1 MKKSLVTLITLV
13 LIFACLATSCTF
25 TPVDESKIPMMDYQ
39 TTTAGTTG
47 KQETTT
53 APVEPS
59 DPVAIIGKWSSSTV
73 PMVFQ
78 FFSDGTLKCF
88 YLAPGYYEYSAIYT
102 GTYTYDGLTL
112 TYQLDDD
119 SNFNGSCS
127 VANNVM
133 TINSQ
138 HVFKTA
144 TELPTLHAKYT
155 FPDYEALAAKY
166 PLADGTYTGNTIP
179 TTLRAEALANLEETY
194 WQNQSTANWAKLT
207 TGTAKLGDY
216 VNIDYCGKLNGV
228 AFSGGTAQNQIIEVN
243 DGTGMIDGFCIG
255 VAGHTV
261 GETFDVPVTFPEDYH
276 SADLAGKEAV
286 FTMTLNCIYDF
297 SLTDEIAVA
306 NKYESLEAWVNSEY
320 DLMLADKVWDLIPG
334 LKDNEIPEEAY
345 LFFYQYYLDSL
356 YYNAFYYFGNNLDQ
370 CLAYFGVTLEG
381 LHEDSIAIGKQYL
394 RSAQVAAKLNLVP
407 DEALIEKVTSEM
419 IEAYTSNGYTE
430 AQAKELLENE
440 GKTEFR
446 AELLFYLVSD
456 YLIENNTFTNEQ

>member
-1 MKKSLVTLITLV
+1 
-13 LIFACLATSCTF
+13 
-25 TPVDESKIPMMDYQ
+25 
-39 TTTAGTTG
+39 
-47 KQETTT
+47 
-53 APVEPS
+53 
-59 DPVAIIGKWSSSTV
+59 
-73 PMVFQ
+73 
-78 FFSDGTLKCF
+78 
-88 YLAPGYYEYSAIYT
+88 
-102 GTYTYDGLTL
+102 
-112 TYQLDDD
+112 
-119 SNFNGSCS
+119 
-127 VANNVM
+127 
-133 TINSQ
+133 
-138 HVFKTA
+138 
-144 TELPTLHAKYT
+144 
-155 FPDYEALAAKY
+155 
-166 PLADGTYTGNTIP
+166 
-179 TTLRAEALANLEETY
+179 
-194 WQNQSTANWAKLT
+194 
-207 TGTAKLGDY
+207 
-216 VNIDYCGKLNGV
+216 
-228 AFSGGTAQNQIIEVN
+228 
-243 DGTGMIDGFCIG
+243 MIDGFCIG